1 MVSCYTTIG
10 MEDYRENST
19 SRRRRIHQ
27 SIESLQGKLKKT
39 SNPFQQSSLAEE
51 LGKLEH
57 ERMEIDSLFLED
69 EAEIEEEAPQDHF
82 PYLNNLW
89 KRYEEIIKK
98 SKSLERDVRAA
109 ILYMHYFEDEFLG
122 MFTSRK
128 MRLDVQYSVER
139 DQFYDLFHQV
149 LRGLGDYRNEAD
161 RIADGT
167 YAKQYESEIFKRK
180 VEMRHAVLAD
190 VDWYFR
196 KVKRFA
202 KVLLEDIEGEGLL
215 CQNPEEELNYTKLD
229 RETVMRGKTV
239 AEGLEQLLA
248 LALEAIEYVDVPD
261 FQQRPL

>member
-1 MVSCYTTIG
+1 
-10 MEDYRENST
+10 MEDYREDSG
-19 SRRRRIHQ
+19 SRRRQLHQ

-39 SNPFQQSSLAEE
+39 RNPFQQSSIADE
-51 LGKLEH
+51 LGKLEQ
-57 ERMEIDSLFLED
+57 ERMEIDSLFLEED
-69 EAEIEEEAPQDHF
+69 AEAEEEAPHEQF
-82 PYLNNLW
+82 PFLNTLW
-89 KRYEEIIKK
+89 SRYEHLIKK
-98 SKSLERDVRAA
+98 SKHLERDIRAA

-139 DQFYDLFHQV
+139 DQFYDLYHQV
-149 LRGLGDYRNEAD
+149 LRGLGDYRMEAD

-167 YAKQYESEIFKRK
+167 YAKQYEGEIFKRK

-202 KVLLEDIEGEGLL
+202 KVLLEDIDGEGLL
-215 CQNPEEELNYTKLD
+215 CQNPEEKLDYSKLD

-248 LALEAIEYVDVPD
+248 IATEAVVYVDVPD
-261 FQQRPL
+261 FQQRAL